1 MAFLISRLNP
11 LSYIHILMSSPIA
24 SFSKLSITQR
34 MQSARGHARGPSS
47 GKGKGK
53 AVPIEEEPSSSEESS
68 DEESNGSDPDDENPE
83 EEADTTC
90 RVFALDHCRHH
101 GTRYA
106 FQIAYAEVERYSIR
120 ISTTDSGRP
129 TCSCKEQGNCRHIL
143 WFLEQ
148 LSHTRSLTAGN
159 EEAHVTPYEHISHL
173 GLDNMCE
180 ELHWELRQGTDSDTE
195 ETQWQ
200 LKKAYSTMEPGRQT
214 RGVIKER
221 LRTVRDI
228 MATLSEIDTDSYRQ
242 DLFESGDDITM
253 EPMLVRRDLE
263 ATVAKILIMDDSIF
277 HHFQT
282 LVSRNVR
289 ATEYFIKMG
298 AKAQTTLELLDRY
311 CEIGP
316 SIGQHDLIRSAQTL
330 VDIVNSISINVTER
344 QPLSPASRAEAA
356 KALVSILSTVVRD
369 RNHDAYQNSTWP
381 RRRPHGELSID
392 RNLYERLIGTTS
404 RTSPAGGNF
413 VIKALQDLPEARHF
427 VEELE
432 ELLVMLET
440 IGWGPA
446 PQAYRDKLGALI
458 SQLKG
463 SGLSMSSG
471 KRPAGSLDREVKR
484 MK

>member
-1 MAFLISRLNP
+1 
-11 LSYIHILMSSPIA
+11 MSSPIL

-34 MQSARGHARGPSS
+34 MHSSRGHTSRNSS

-53 AVPIEEEPSSSEESS
+53 AAPMEEEELSSSEESS
-68 DEESNGSDPDDENPE
+68 DEDSNGSDPDDAGLDE
-83 EEADTTC
+83 ETDTTC
-90 RVFALDHCRHH
+90 RVFALDHCRQH

-148 LSHTRSLTAGN
+148 LSSTRSPTVED
-159 EEAHVTPYEHISHL
+159 EETNVTPYDHISQF
-173 GLDNMCE
+173 GLDNLCD
-180 ELHWELRQGTDSDTE
+180 ELRWELRQGTDSDTE

-200 LKKAYSTMEPGRQT
+200 LKKTYSTSDSGHQT

-221 LRTVRDI
+221 MKIVRDI
-228 MATLSEIDTDSYRQ
+228 MATLSDVDTDSYRQ
-242 DLFESGDDITM
+242 DLFESGDDITT
-253 EPMLVRRDLE
+253 EPILVKRDLE
-263 ATVAKILIMDDSIF
+263 ATVAKMLIMDDSIF

-282 LVSRNVR
+282 LVSRNLR
-289 ATEYFIKMG
+289 ATEYFDKMG
-298 AKAQTTLELLDRY
+298 SKAKTTLDLLDRY

-316 SIGQHDLIRSAQTL
+316 SSGQHDLIRCAQTL

-344 QPLSPASRAEAA
+344 QPLSPVSRGEAA

-432 ELLVMLET
+432 EILALLGT

-446 PQAYRDKLGALI
+446 PQAYRDKLAGLI

-463 SGLSMSSG
+463 GSSVNISFG
-471 KRPAGSLDREVKR
+471 KRPAGSLDRKVKR

>member
-1 MAFLISRLNP
+1 MSPPIS
-11 LSYIHILMSSPIA
+11 
-24 SFSKLSITQR
+24 SFSKLSITPA
-34 MQSARGHARGPSS
+34 MQSSRGHAGGHS
-47 GKGKGK
+47 GEKGKGN
-53 AVPIEEEPSSSEESS
+53 AVPIDEEPSSSEHSS
-68 DEESNGSDPDDENPE
+68 DEESDGSDPDDDNLE
-83 EEADTTC
+83 EEIDTTC
-90 RVFALDHCRHH
+90 RVFALDHCRQH

-120 ISTTDSGRP
+120 ISTTDSGKP
-129 TCSCKEQGNCRHIL
+129 TCSCKEPGTCLHIT

-148 LSHTRSLTAGN
+148 LSRTRPLAAGD
-159 EEAHVTPYEHISHL
+159 EVQGVTPYEHISHL
-173 GLDNMCE
+173 GLDNVCE
-180 ELHWELRQGTDSDTE
+180 ELHWELRQGTDSDAE

-200 LKKAYSTMEPGRQT
+200 LMKAYSTVQVGRQT

-221 LRTVRDI
+221 LKTVRDI
-228 MATLSEIDTDSYRQ
+228 LATFSEIDTDSYRQ
-242 DLFESGDDITM
+242 DLFKSGDEITL
-253 EPMLVRRDLE
+253 EPVLVRRDLE
-263 ATVAKILIMDDSIF
+263 ATVAKILVMDDSIF
-277 HHFQT
+277 NHFQT
-282 LVSRNVR
+282 LVSHNTR

-316 SIGQHDLIRSAQTL
+316 SSGQHDLISSAQTL
-330 VDIVNSISINVTER
+330 VNIVHAIDTNASER
-344 QPLSPASRAEAA
+344 QPLSPASRVEAA
-356 KALVSILSTVVRD
+356 KALVSILSMVVRE

-413 VIKALQDLPEARHF
+413 VIDALQPLPEARHF

-432 ELLVMLET
+432 EILAILGT

-446 PQAYRDKLGALI
+446 PQAYREKLGALI

-471 KRPAGSLDREVKR
+471 KRPAGSLDRKVKR

>member
-1 MAFLISRLNP
+1 
-11 LSYIHILMSSPIA
+11 MSSPIS
-24 SFSKLSITQR
+24 SFSKLSITQK
-34 MQSARGHARGPSS
+34 MQSSRGHARGHSS

-53 AVPIEEEPSSSEESS
+53 AVPIEEEDEPTSSEESS
-68 DEESNGSDPDDENPE
+68 DEDSNGSDPDDEGPDE
-83 EEADTTC
+83 E
-90 RVFALDHCRHH
+90 RVFALDHCRQH

-129 TCSCKEQGNCRHIL
+129 TCSCKEQGNCPHIL

-148 LSHTRSLTAGN
+148 LSRTRSLAVED
-159 EEAHVTPYEHISHL
+159 EEANVTPYEHISQL
-173 GLDNMCE
+173 GLDNVCE

-200 LKKAYSTMEPGRQT
+200 LKKAYSTPEAGRQT

-221 LRTVRDI
+221 LKTVRDI
-228 MATLSEIDTDSYRQ
+228 MATFSDIDTDSYRQ

-253 EPMLVRRDLE
+253 GPILVKRDLE
-263 ATVAKILIMDDSIF
+263 ATVAKILILDDSIF

-289 ATEYFIKMG
+289 ATEYFNKMG
-298 AKAQTTLELLDRY
+298 SKAKTTLDLLDRY
-311 CEIGP
+311 CEVGP
-316 SIGQHDLIRSAQTL
+316 TSGQHDLIQSAQTL
-330 VDIVNSISINVTER
+330 VDIVNSISMNVAER
-344 QPLSPASRAEAA
+344 QPLSPGSRSEAA
-356 KALVSILSTVVRD
+356 KALISILSTVVRD
-369 RNHDAYQNSTWP
+369 RNHDVYQNTTWP
-381 RRRPHGELSID
+381 RRRPHGEPSID

-404 RTSPAGGNF
+404 RKSPAGGNF
-413 VIKALQDLPEARHF
+413 VIQALQDLPEARHF

-432 ELLVMLET
+432 EILALLGT

-446 PQAYRDKLGALI
+446 PQAYRDKLGGLI
-458 SQLKG
+458 TQLKG
-463 SGLSMSSG
+463 ASGVTFG
-471 KRPAGSLDREVKR
+471 KRPAGSLDRKVKR

>member
-1 MAFLISRLNP
+1 
-11 LSYIHILMSSPIA
+11 
-24 SFSKLSITQR
+24 
-34 MQSARGHARGPSS
+34 MQSSRGHARGHSG

-53 AVPIEEEPSSSEESS
+53 AVPIEEDDGPSSSEES
-68 DEESNGSDPDDENPE
+68 DDDDDDDSNGSDHDEGLGE
-83 EEADTTC
+83 ETDTTC
-90 RVFALDHCRHH
+90 RIFALDHCRQH

-129 TCSCKEQGNCRHIL
+129 TCSCKEHGNCRHIL

-148 LSHTRSLTAGN
+148 LSRTRSLAVEN
-159 EEAHVTPYEHISHL
+159 EEANITPYEHISQL
-173 GLDNMCE
+173 GLDNVCE

-200 LKKAYSTMEPGRQT
+200 LQKAYSTPEAGRQT

-221 LRTVRDI
+221 LKTVRDI
-228 MATLSEIDTDSYRQ
+228 LATFSDIDTDSYRR
-242 DLFESGDDITM
+242 DLFDSGDDITT
-253 EPMLVRRDLE
+253 EPIFVKRDLE
-263 ATVAKILIMDDSIF
+263 ATVAKILILDDSIF

-289 ATEYFIKMG
+289 ATEYFNKMG
-298 AKAQTTLELLDRY
+298 SKAMATLDLLDRY
-311 CEIGP
+311 CEVGP
-316 SIGQHDLIRSAQTL
+316 TAGQHDLIRSAQTL

-344 QPLSPASRAEAA
+344 QPLSPASRGEAA

-392 RNLYERLIGTTS
+392 RNLYARLIGTTS
-404 RTSPAGGNF
+404 RTNPAGGNF

-432 ELLVMLET
+432 EILDMLGT

-446 PQAYRDKLGALI
+446 PQAYRDKLGGLI
-458 SQLKG
+458 TQLRG
-463 SGLSMSSG
+463 ASGVSISSG
-471 KRPAGSLDREVKR
+471 KRPAGSLDHKVKR

>member
-1 MAFLISRLNP
+1 
-11 LSYIHILMSSPIA
+11 
-24 SFSKLSITQR
+24 
-34 MQSARGHARGPSS
+34 MQSSRGHAQGHSG

-53 AVPIEEEPSSSEESS
+53 ESPIEQKEEEGQETSSGS
-68 DEESNGSDPDDENPE
+68 DEDSNGSDSDDSGPE
-83 EEADTTC
+83 EETDTTC
-90 RVFALDHCRHH
+90 RVFALDHCRQY

-106 FQIAYAEVERYSIR
+106 FQIAYAEVERYSVR

-129 TCSCKEQGNCRHIL
+129 TCSCKEQGICRHIH
-143 WFLEQ
+143 WFLDQ
-148 LSHTRSLTAGN
+148 IRRTRLPEDADTVG
-159 EEAHVTPYEHISHL
+159 TPYDYISQH
-173 GLDNMCE
+173 GLDNLCD

-200 LKKAYSTMEPGRQT
+200 LQKAYSTLDTSRQT
-214 RGVIKER
+214 RSMIKER
-221 LRTVRDI
+221 PRIVRDI
-228 MATLSEIDTDSYRQ
+228 LATLSNLDTDSYRP
-242 DLFESGDDITM
+242 DLFESAVDINT
-253 EPMLVRRDLE
+253 ESALVKRDLE
-263 ATVAKILIMDDSIF
+263 ATVARILMTDDNIF
-277 HHFQT
+277 NHFQT

-289 ATEYFIKMG
+289 ATDYFDKMG
-298 AKAQTTLELLDRY
+298 IKAQTTLNLLDRY

-316 SIGQHDLIRSAQTL
+316 SAGQHDLIRCAQSL

-344 QPLSPASRAEAA
+344 QPLSSASRSEAA
-356 KALVSILSTVVRD
+356 KALVSIFSTVVRD

-404 RTSPAGGNF
+404 RANPAGGTF
-413 VIKALQDLPEARHF
+413 IIKALQDLPEAQQF

-432 ELLVMLET
+432 EILALLGT

-446 PQAYRDKLGALI
+446 PQSYRDKLAGLI

-463 SGLSMSSG
+463 GVSMSSG
-471 KRPAGSLDREVKR
+471 KRPAGSLDRKVKR